1 MNMRHPISP
10 AGIAASTCQHS
21 ADADASSGSVLLSV
35 SAQLSRALAALPA
48 NSRILDAGAWFRPLP
63 VATHAV
69 DLLPYETRGGRL
81 RLTPLHGERFS
92 KKTWHQINFLEPSLR
107 LPFPDRSFDFCV
119 CSQTIE
125 DLSDPEPL
133 LRELRRVSRAG
144 AIECPSRLAEQTV
157 GVRDR
162 VVGEQGHPHHHW
174 IVDSGDCRL
183 ELASKHESLVGPRQ
197 AHAVPLAF
205 YERLVA
211 ANPEIASATLLWTGD
226 FDWRI
231 LSSREARVYAQDFVT
246 RLSIPPGARLRDAVV
261 RRLRGW
267 KRIFRA
273 PHSRPPEV
281 WWHEMLVLSRP
292 YSTIP
297 L

>member
-1 MNMRHPISP
+1 
-10 AGIAASTCQHS
+10 
-21 ADADASSGSVLLSV
+21 
-35 SAQLSRALAALPA
+35 
-48 NSRILDAGAWFRPLP
+48 
-63 VATHAV
+63 
-69 DLLPYETRGGRL
+69 
-81 RLTPLHGERFS
+81 
-92 KKTWHQINFLEPSLR
+92 
-107 LPFPDRSFDFCV
+107 
-119 CSQTIE
+119 
-125 DLSDPEPL
+125 
-133 LRELRRVSRAG
+133 
-144 AIECPSRLAEQTV
+144 
-157 GVRDR
+157 
-162 VVGEQGHPHHHW
+162 
-174 IVDSGDCRL
+174 
-183 ELASKHESLVGPRQ
+183 
-197 AHAVPLAF
+197 VPLAF